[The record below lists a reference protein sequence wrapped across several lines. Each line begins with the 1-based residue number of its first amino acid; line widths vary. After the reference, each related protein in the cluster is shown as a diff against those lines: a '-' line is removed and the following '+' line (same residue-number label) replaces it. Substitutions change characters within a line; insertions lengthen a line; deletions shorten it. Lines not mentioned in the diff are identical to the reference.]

1 MFFATINDI
10 QYRFSVQLF
19 ISSTTFTIS
28 LCNSDMK
35 NESYFLIKLR
45 WNAATGGEV
54 SQNLIYH
61 LENVKYHCWINASS
75 FNKCKKVCTFLRP
88 KCKLYK
94 LLIKTYSKKIR
105 EGLKNWN
112 MWCQFLKNP
121 LCSTYFKF
129 VLFKKNSEIQAKQ
142 NEELV
147 PKGAILT

>member
-112 MWCQFLKNP
+112 MWCQFLKKT
-121 LCSTYFKF
+121 LY
-129 VLFKKNSEIQAKQ
+129 VLLTLNLFYLKK
-142 NEELV
+142 
-147 PKGAILT
+147 